1 VMRTHQGAR
10 KDENW
15 NWNTDEE
22 TTAHFR
28 KFTFVHCALADDFM
42 ALAGEAV
49 ESGKPLLR
57 HLMLVFPDD
66 RETWGISDQFMIGDS
81 LLVAPVVEQGATT
94 RSVYFPVGTWFNV
107 WTGESVQGG
116 QRLTVDAPIG
126 SPAVYSRGEDR
137 EDIRGWDSLTYEECR

>member
-1 VMRTHQGAR
+1 M
-10 KDENW
+10 
-15 NWNTDEE
+15 
-22 TTAHFR
+22 
-28 KFTFVHCALADDFM
+28 ALAD
-42 ALAGEAV
+42 EAV

-66 RETWGISDQFMIGDS
+66 REAWDISDQFMIGEA

-94 RSVYFPVGTWFNV
+94 RSMYFPAGTWYNV

-116 QRLTVDAPIG
+116 QRITVDAPIG

-137 EDIRGWDSLTYEECR
+137 DDIRGWESLTYEDCR